1 MPGMLDLIGGPAWL
15 DWPALQNVARGQ
27 AGADPARTQQPT
39 FRDVSQRPQQPVG
52 LQDLL
57 KGLIGAGIDPARLGL
72 QGMFGQQQQPPQ
84 QQPTFE
90 SISKRPRG
98 YATPFDIESPLPQP
112 TVTPQPPSIRPPS
125 VADPAGFFQFGQQP
139 PQQPQQPQQQPT
151 FRDISHR
158 PQQPTFS
165 SRRPKPMSPF
175 FQSPSGGP

>member
-1 MPGMLDLIGGPAWL
+1 MPFMDMPYMPYMPQGLLRSAV
-15 DWPALQNVARGQ
+15 QGQ

-84 QQPTFE
+84 Q
-90 SISKRPRG
+90 
-98 YATPFDIESPLPQP
+98 
-112 TVTPQPPSIRPPS
+112 
-125 VADPAGFFQFGQQP
+125 
-139 PQQPQQPQQQPT
+139 PQQPQQQPT

-175 FQSPSGGP
+175 FQSPSPWRPPTGGP

>member
-52 LQDLL
+52 LADLL

-98 YATPFDIESPLPQP
+98 YATPIESPPP
-112 TVTPQPPSIRPPS
+112 TPTMPPTQ
-125 VADPAGFFQFGQQP
+125 PAGGLPGMFG
-139 PQQPQQPQQQPT
+139 QQPQQQPT